1 MCSWF
6 LASYAFKGVLYECV
20 YDLHI
25 GTASPSNHRPHPKLA
40 TFYIAT
46 PRSLANSEHLASLG
60 VRSPLGVKWVSVFT
74 GCVLKRDNFVQLR

>member
-6 LASYAFKGVLYECV
+6 VASYAFKGVLYERV
-20 YDLHI
+20 SMKFLHI

-40 TFYIAT
+40 AFYVAT

-60 VRSPLGVKWVSVFT
+60 SVHPSELNGIRFHA
-74 GCVLKRDNFVQLR
+74 LRAET